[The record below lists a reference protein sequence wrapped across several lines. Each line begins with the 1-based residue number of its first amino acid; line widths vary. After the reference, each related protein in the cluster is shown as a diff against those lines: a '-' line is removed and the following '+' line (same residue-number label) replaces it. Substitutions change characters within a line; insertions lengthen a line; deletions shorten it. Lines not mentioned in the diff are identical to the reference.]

1 MIVDI
6 LTNLK
11 NNNIMKKVVEF
22 MMMAFFALF
31 IMGVLVSLCGVGE
44 FCGPLMLVGAIMM
57 CAGFVLSVLM
67 FCVGEGIED
76 KNR

>member
-1 MIVDI
+1 
-6 LTNLK
+6 
-11 NNNIMKKVVEF
+11 MKKIVEF
-22 MMMAFFALF
+22 LQWAFFALF
-31 IMGVLVSLCGVGE
+31 IMGVLVSVCGVGE

-67 FCVGEGIED
+67 FCVGEGIEN

>member
-1 MIVDI
+1 
-6 LTNLK
+6 
-11 NNNIMKKVVEF
+11 MKKIVEF

-31 IMGVLVSLCGVGE
+31 IMGVFVSLCGVGE
-44 FCGPLMLVGAIMM
+44 FCAPLLLIGAIMM

-67 FCVGEGIED
+67 FCVYEGIEN

>member
-1 MIVDI
+1 
-6 LTNLK
+6 
-11 NNNIMKKVVEF
+11 MKKIVNF
-22 MMMAFFALF
+22 LMTAFFALF

-44 FCGPLMLVGAIMM
+44 FCSPLMLVGATMM

-67 FCVGEGIED
+67 FCVCEGIEN